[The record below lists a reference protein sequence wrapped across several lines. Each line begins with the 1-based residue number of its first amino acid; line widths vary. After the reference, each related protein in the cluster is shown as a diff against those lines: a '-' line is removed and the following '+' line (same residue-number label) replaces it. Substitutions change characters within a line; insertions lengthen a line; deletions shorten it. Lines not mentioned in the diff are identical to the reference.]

1 MARVGLQR
9 HRGKKKK
16 EKKIKEKMRVASQ
29 PASSCPS
36 QFI

>member
-1 MARVGLQR
+1 
-9 HRGKKKK
+9 
-16 EKKIKEKMRVASQ
+16 MRVAGK